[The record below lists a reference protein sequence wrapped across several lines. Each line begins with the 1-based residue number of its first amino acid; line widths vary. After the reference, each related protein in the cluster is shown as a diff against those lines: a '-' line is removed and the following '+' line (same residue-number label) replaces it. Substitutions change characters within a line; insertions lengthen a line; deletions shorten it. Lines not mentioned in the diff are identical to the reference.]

1 MTPHPFAL
9 GHLKSSQGLSK
20 KSSIQL
26 PQTHQDSIPS
36 PTGEND
42 DADKFKTPY
51 HPHCM
56 FIASVDH
63 HYSGSGPI
71 IQWQSC
77 GSSVHPFLSRAL
89 IGTMSHCSFFILLKK
104 QGLGR
109 LRGGL
114 QGSFDTPPFLS
125 FSILNYFNK
134 ALLYIALAS
143 MQYGSKA
150 YCIIN
155 TCFKKPDALL

>member
-1 MTPHPFAL
+1 MDCSYDTPSFCLRPFEIL
-9 GHLKSSQGLSK
+9 PR
-20 KSSIQL
+20 SIQKVFNLVTIDPSGLYPITNRWKWWCRQIQKSL
-26 PQTHQDSIPS
+26 P
-36 PTGEND
+36 
-42 DADKFKTPY
+42 

-143 MQYGSKA
+143 M
-150 YCIIN
+150 
-155 TCFKKPDALL
+155 